1 MRILFVCQYFAPEPG
16 APQARLLETGRALAR
31 AGLEVAVLTG
41 FPNHPTGILA
51 AGDRGRLFRRE
62 RMDDVEVLRTW
73 LFATPNRGFGRKT
86 LGHLSFMASAM
97 LLGGARARR
106 PDVVVA
112 SSPTF
117 FGAIAGWVLSVR
129 WRVPFVFEVRDLW
142 PAIFTQLGVLERGW
156 LVRALEFVELFLYRR
171 AAKVVTV
178 TEGFR
183 KDISSRGIDAG
194 KVVTI
199 TNGVDTVR
207 FHSGGDAG
215 EARRELG
222 LQGKFVILYLGAH
235 GVSHALGKILDVAG
249 RWVDDPSALFLFVG
263 EGAEKDELVSR
274 ARAAGLLNVRFTGAV
289 PRERVPLFY
298 RAADV
303 GLVPLRD
310 VPLFSAF
317 IPSKMFEL
325 LSAGVPIVA
334 SLRGEPAEIL
344 DRSGGAVVVPPEDV
358 TAIDAALRRLRR
370 DPAERRRMAAR
381 GVEFVR
387 RNYDRAALAMRYAD
401 VLRAAV
407 REGRR

>member
-1 MRILFVCQYFAPEPG
+1 
-16 APQARLLETGRALAR
+16 
-31 AGLEVAVLTG
+31 
-41 FPNHPTGILA
+41 
-51 AGDRGRLFRRE
+51 
-62 RMDDVEVLRTW
+62 
-73 LFATPNRGFGRKT
+73 
-86 LGHLSFMASAM
+86 
-97 LLGGARARR
+97 
-106 PDVVVA
+106 
-112 SSPTF
+112 
-117 FGAIAGWVLSVR
+117 
-129 WRVPFVFEVRDLW
+129 VFEVRDLW